1 MSASAISWDAMLNM
15 RKVELELTTDA
26 DMHLFFEKGMRDG
39 VSYISKRYSKV
50 NSKYLKLHDSKQESK
65 HMCLGANNLYDNA
78 MSKFFP
84 PNGFKWIDIWFK

>member
-15 RKVELELTTDA
+15 RKVELELITDA
-26 DMHLFFEKGMRDG
+26 DMHLFFEKDMRDG

-50 NSKYLKLHDSKQESK
+50 NNKYLKSHDSKQESK
-65 HMCLGANNLYDNA
+65 HMCLDANNLYDYA